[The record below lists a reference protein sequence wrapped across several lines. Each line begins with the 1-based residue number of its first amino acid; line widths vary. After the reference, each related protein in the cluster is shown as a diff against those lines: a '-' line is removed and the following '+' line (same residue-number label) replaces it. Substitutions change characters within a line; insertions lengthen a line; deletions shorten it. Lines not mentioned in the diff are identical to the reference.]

1 MATTHG
7 LESQVPG
14 LDIRRTDLPTGPNVV
29 VPPKDLIPPT
39 DPEISAIEREMAK
52 QRPQE
57 NEPSGENPVAN
68 ASPIAKQPVAT
79 ADEFAFAF
87 DIDGV
92 LMKGGQPI
100 PEAVDALKYINGENP
115 YGVKVYAYPST
126 LDPCLEIKVD

>member
-39 DPEISAIEREMAK
+39 DPEISAIEREMTK
-52 QRPQE
+52 QQPQK
-57 NEPSGENPVAN
+57 NVSSGGNPVAN
-68 ASPIAKQPVAT
+68 AEPIDKRPVAT
-79 ADEFAFAF
+79 ADQFAFAF

-92 LMKGGQPI
+92 LMRGGKPI

-115 YGVKVYAYPST
+115 YGVKVYVF
-126 LDPCLEIKVD
+126 PCLPGLN

>member
-39 DPEISAIEREMAK
+39 DPEISAIEREMTK
-52 QRPQE
+52 QQPQKRVS
-57 NEPSGENPVAN
+57 SGENTVAN
-68 ASPIAKQPVAT
+68 ASPIEKQPVAT
-79 ADEFAFAF
+79 ADQFAFAF

-92 LMKGGQPI
+92 LLRGGKPI
-100 PEAVDALKYINGENP
+100 PEAVGALKYINGENP
-115 YGVKVYAYPST
+115 YGVRVYVF
-126 LDPCLEIKVD
+126 PCFLGLNQID